1 MIYNDLLNL
10 IAICL
15 SNKFSGIR
23 GNDNTQT
30 WIPHPLYVLT
40 IKKSRACFYPSSLKQ
55 VQLASILVGNKFGS
69 WQFHLY
75 QILNITGLEL
85 ALVRSCSVHFS
96 TELGSL
102 IGNFDCAYYTVL
114 KFTISLLLWFY
125 MKSIL
130 ADFKRSKTTVLTIL
144 KALMFYFFRHGN
156 VVWNCRM

>member
-1 MIYNDLLNL
+1 MCNFAEITFVKSENWQNWQFFNAPKSIIHKINFSRRCEVQIFNRIDNLCGQNQVKIWFKLEMIYNDLLNM

-75 QILNITGLEL
+75 QILNLAGLNL
-85 ALVRSCSVHFS
+85 ALVCSCF
-96 TELGSL
+96 
-102 IGNFDCAYYTVL
+102 
-114 KFTISLLLWFY
+114 
-125 MKSIL
+125 
-130 ADFKRSKTTVLTIL
+130 
-144 KALMFYFFRHGN
+144 
-156 VVWNCRM
+156 VV

>member
-1 MIYNDLLNL
+1 MHKIYFSIELIISTIKVKIWFTLEMIYNDLLNM

-15 SNKFSGIR
+15 SNKFSGIK

-75 QILNITGLEL
+75 QILNVTGLEL
-85 ALVRSCSVHFS
+85 ALVCSCFVVF
-96 TELGSL
+96 
-102 IGNFDCAYYTVL
+102 
-114 KFTISLLLWFY
+114 
-125 MKSIL
+125 KS
-130 ADFKRSKTTVLTIL
+130 KS
-144 KALMFYFFRHGN
+144 FYFCKNHIE
-156 VVWNCRM
+156 VWKFKN